1 MAHRPEIQAIV
12 APLADAA
19 WTLAALSA
27 AVETGLVE
35 ALHAPASIAA
45 LSARTG
51 VPPAMVV
58 RLLDVMEGLGLV
70 ALEGEQATP
79 SDALRALAGDRSQHV
94 VLRDDL
100 RRSLGQPRCFV
111 EDARAGRL
119 GTAWHHTDEE
129 LIEVQGTFARV
140 HTRILMSE
148 GIVPTLDGLSAALA
162 RPGAR
167 VLDVGAGACGNAIA
181 FCEAWPAVH
190 VTGLEP
196 WPPSLARGRENVAA
210 AGLDARIELRA
221 DRVEDLGDA
230 DAFDLVWLPQMF
242 LDAPTLERALARC
255 RAALR
260 PGGWLLTA
268 WICDERAPGLRAALG
283 RLRDVAFGGEARG
296 PERLEAVLSSVG
308 FAELRRMPFADGSL
322 GMIGAR

>member
-12 APLADAA
+12 APLGDAA

-27 AVETGLVE
+27 AVETGLIA
-35 ALHAPASIAA
+35 ALDAPASIAA
-45 LSARTG
+45 LSQRTA

-58 RLLDVMEGLGLV
+58 RLLDVLEGLGLV
-70 ALEGEQATP
+70 AVDEDRATP
-79 SDALRALAGDRSQHV
+79 SDALRGLARDRDQHV
-94 VLRDDL
+94 VLRDEL

-148 GIVPTLDGLSAALA
+148 GIVPTLPGLSERLA

-167 VLDVGAGACGNAIA
+167 ALDVGAGACGNAIA
-181 FCEAWPAVH
+181 FCDAWPTLH

-196 WPPSLARGRENVAA
+196 WPPSLALGRENVAA
-210 AGLDARIELRA
+210 AGLDARIELRP

-230 DAFDLVWLPQMF
+230 DAFDFVWLPQMF
-242 LDAPTLERALARC
+242 LDETTLRSALARC

-296 PERLEAVLSSVG
+296 PERLEALLSSLG
-308 FAELRRMPFADGSL
+308 FAEIRRMPFADGSL